1 VAVAAHPV
9 LHAAAVVPAH
19 TILHAPAAGVPVPA
33 AADTVPHPAVA
44 PATGVPFPA
53 TTVAMDA
60 AIASAIAVIPVSS
73 FASDLYDTISPAA
86 AAAASIPVPVSAAST
101 PASVAALATI
111 AVAVST
117 APSAAAATTSTTV
130 ISLAFPAITLLPS
143 RFFRAASST
152 CEVFSERSK
161 HLVSFR

>member
-86 AAAASIPVPVSAAST
+86 AAASIPVPVSAAST